1 MPITELLSG
10 RALLGGAVLIAGL
23 MGGAV
28 SMAMADE
35 ALPKP
40 FADTSKVVSIGGAV
54 TEIVYRLGEEDRLVA
69 RDQTSIYPAEVKE
82 LPDVG
87 YMRALSPEGVL
98 SVGPSAILASE
109 GSGPAETMGV
119 LEKAGIPLVTVPEGF
134 DREAILR
141 KVRVTG
147 AALGVND
154 KAEAL
159 ARELEADLEEA
170 ESLAHQ
176 SGEEK
181 RVLFILSV
189 QAGRI
194 MAAGR
199 DNAADGIIRM
209 AGGTNAMDGFIG
221 YKLVSEEAVIAA
233 KPDVVLMMSRGDSS
247 EHAPDDIMDNPAI
260 ASTPAGEN
268 RALIRMDGS
277 YLLGFGPRTADA
289 IRELSKK
296 LHGAGP
302 VVD

>member
-23 MGGAV
+23 MGGVAPV
-28 SMAMADE
+28 AMADE

-40 FADTSKVVSIGGAV
+40 FPDTTKVVSIGGEV

-69 RDQTSIYPAEVKE
+69 RDQTSIYPAEVKK

-98 SVGPSAILASE
+98 SVGPSAILAAE

-170 ESLAHQ
+170 ETLAHQ

-209 AGGTNAMDGFIG
+209 AGGANAMDGFIG

-233 KPDVVLMMSRGDSS
+233 KPDVVLMMTRGDSS

>member
-1 MPITELLSG
+1 MS
-10 RALLGGAVLIAGL
+10 
-23 MGGAV
+23 
-28 SMAMADE
+28 
-35 ALPKP
+35 
-40 FADTSKVVSIGGAV
+40 
-54 TEIVYRLGEEDRLVA
+54 
-69 RDQTSIYPAEVKE
+69 
-82 LPDVG
+82 
-87 YMRALSPEGVL
+87 
-98 SVGPSAILASE
+98 
-109 GSGPAETMGV
+109 
-119 LEKAGIPLVTVPEGF
+119 
-134 DREAILR
+134 
-141 KVRVTG
+141 

-170 ESLAHQ
+170 ESLAQ
-176 SGEEK
+176 ESGEEK

-233 KPDVVLMMSRGDSS
+233 KPDVVLMMSRGESS
-247 EHAPDDIMDNPAI
+247 EHASDDIMDNPAI